1 MRLVKCLLV
10 PLLVLLACP
19 SFAATYFWQGTG
31 TAQLASASL
40 ACDAL
45 HTAGG
50 YPAQGQ
56 GSVFDHL
63 TMISAIKA
71 ECFRKV
77 PGFGVYSY
85 GFVNRSGDS
94 CPQGSTYDATIGE
107 CKPDPSCKDK
117 PPLPFSKS
125 GTAPDPYMT
134 LVTSG
139 GKPMSIPRTEGCFSG
154 CMASTT
160 DQKCTVKVSGAYFCR
175 GTAYFDGQNCDTA
188 GTPGVD
194 SSSTAEY
201 PQTADTNNSKPCNY
215 TTQPDGT
222 QACTSEQNS
231 EKEGQVCGVV
241 SATGEKICTDKAP
254 SKNGLQIATVVK
266 TETLPDGKTQTT
278 KTDTATTTKCS
289 AINTCT
295 TTTTTVKTVTTKGTN
310 GATEGVSSSC
320 SGANCPDKSTNPDGN
335 GDGLGD
341 CVSGDCGDG
350 EGGEGGGV
358 TMPEL
363 EDVDGYDV
371 TLQKFYD
378 RASSAPLMAGVRGL
392 SIAGGGSC
400 PSMSVDT
407 QLAGT
412 ISTSSFC
419 QLAPQLLTS
428 LRFLFLAVWAWA
440 AVRLF
445 MTA

>member
-1 MRLVKCLLV
+1 M
-10 PLLVLLACP
+10 
-19 SFAATYFWQGTG
+19 T
-31 TAQLASASL
+31 
-40 ACDAL
+40 
-45 HTAGG
+45 
-50 YPAQGQ
+50 
-56 GSVFDHL
+56 
-63 TMISAIKA
+63 ISNI
-71 ECFRKV
+71 
-77 PGFGVYSY
+77 
-85 GFVNRSGDS
+85 
-94 CPQGSTYDATIGE
+94 
-107 CKPDPSCKDK
+107 
-117 PPLPFSKS
+117 
-125 GTAPDPYMT
+125 
-134 LVTSG
+134 G
-139 GKPMSIPRTEGCFSG
+139 GKPMSIPSTEGCFSG

-160 DQKCTVKVSGAYFCR
+160 DQKCTVKVSGSYFCR
-175 GTAYFDGQNCDTA
+175 GTAYFDGQSCDTA

-201 PQTADTNNSKPCNY
+201 PQTADTNNSKPCSY
-215 TTQPDGT
+215 TTQPDGS

-231 EKEGQVCGVV
+231 EKEGQVCGTV

-254 SKNGLQIATVVK
+254 SKNGVQIATVVK

-295 TTTTTVKTVTTKGTN
+295 TTTTTVKTVTTKGAN

-320 SGANCPDKSTNPDGN
+320 TGANCPDKSTNPDGN

-350 EGGEGGGV
+350 EGEGGEGGGV

-363 EDVDGYDV
+363 EDADGYDV